1 MMGQARTGLVMSLK
15 YGAYAVGGPLE
26 LVLLNRLR
34 LADGC
39 LHGAAN
45 RRVSC
50 LYRLPAVAPY
60 AGYRESFWRIIG
72 RIWRPGTAIG
82 LQSIG
87 FAGLDAFSS
96 HYVAGPMQL
105 PC

>member
-1 MMGQARTGLVMSLK
+1 MGQARTGLVMSLK

-50 LYRLPAVAPY
+50 LCYQRCESDPYPAPEIRSR
-60 AGYRESFWRIIG
+60 G
-72 RIWRPGTAIG
+72 
-82 LQSIG
+82 
-87 FAGLDAFSS
+87 
-96 HYVAGPMQL
+96 
-105 PC
+105 